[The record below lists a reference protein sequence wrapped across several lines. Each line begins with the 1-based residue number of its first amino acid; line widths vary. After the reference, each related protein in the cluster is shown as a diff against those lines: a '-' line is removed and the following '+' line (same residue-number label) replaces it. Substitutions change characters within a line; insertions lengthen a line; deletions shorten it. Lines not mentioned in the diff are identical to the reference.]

1 MTITIYSKN
10 NCVYCNKAKTLLKNL
25 GLEYE
30 EKSLEKDF
38 GSDPSKLIEDIGKNV
53 RQMPQIKIDG
63 ELIGGYNQLV
73 EHFNEKGKVNF
84 KGEIIEWRQYYTIS
98 DQQN

>member
-73 EHFNEKGKVNF
+73 EYFNEKGKVNF
-84 KGEIIEWRQYYTIS
+84 KGEIIE
-98 DQQN
+98 

>member
-1 MTITIYSKN
+1 MMTITIYSKN

-73 EHFNEKGKVNF
+73 EHFNEQGKVNF
-84 KGEIIEWRQYYTIS
+84 KGEIIE
-98 DQQN
+98 

>member
-10 NCVYCNKAKTLLKNL
+10 YCGYCVKAKALLKGL
-25 GLEYE
+25 GLEFV

-38 GSDPSKLIEDIGKNV
+38 NSDPSKLIEDIGKNV
-53 RQMPQIKIDG
+53 RTMPQIKIDG

-73 EHFNEKGKVNF
+73 EHFADKKKVNF
-84 KGEIIEWRQYYTIS
+84 KGEIVSE
-98 DQQN
+98 

>member
-10 NCVYCNKAKTLLKNL
+10 NCGYCVKAKALLKGL
-25 GLEYE
+25 GLEFE

-38 GSDPSKLIEDIGKNV
+38 NSDPSKLIEDIGKNV
-53 RQMPQIKIDG
+53 RTMPQIKIDG

-73 EHFNEKGKVNF
+73 EHFADKKKVNF
-84 KGEIIEWRQYYTIS
+84 KGEVISEW
-98 DQQN
+98 